1 MYEIKKYE
9 VNILKPDINIST
21 CSYEVLNNNIVC
33 PFNIIKG
40 ISKIICTKIINNRD
54 NKYLDI
60 YDFFSKNNDLTK
72 NNLELLI
79 EAGCLDSFNYNRHT
93 LINNLDS
100 LLNYASLCK
109 DLDTNY
115 VLKPEIMLVDEYDI
129 SYLTNKEKEL
139 YGFYISNHPVISYKS
154 KYQDIINLVD
164 ISNYFNK
171 KVNLLV
177 LVERIRVIATKK
189 GDKMMFFA
197 GSDEETMADF
207 TMFPNEYK
215 KYANLEKG
223 DIIKV
228 YGKIEKRNGSY
239 QIIIE
244 NLEKLN

>member
-1 MYEIKKYE
+1 M
-9 VNILKPDINIST
+9 
-21 CSYEVLNNNIVC
+21 
-33 PFNIIKG
+33 
-40 ISKIICTKIINNRD
+40 
-54 NKYLDI
+54 
-60 YDFFSKNNDLTK
+60 
-72 NNLELLI
+72 
-79 EAGCLDSFNYNRHT
+79 
-93 LINNLDS
+93 NNLDS

-115 VLKPEIMLVDEYDI
+115 VLKPEIMIVDEYDI
-129 SYLTNKEKEL
+129 SYLANNEKEL

-164 ISNYFNK
+164 ISNHFNK